1 MLNVVIIYKV
11 MLNLNIIR
19 KKIEIWKIQ
28 LDNYETKMK
37 GSEMLLIISF
47 ITQTGQLRLRKNKSI
62 ENSLILHFN

>member
-47 ITQTGQLRLRKNKSI
+47 ITQTGQLRLRKNESI
-62 ENSLILHFN
+62 DNSLILHFN